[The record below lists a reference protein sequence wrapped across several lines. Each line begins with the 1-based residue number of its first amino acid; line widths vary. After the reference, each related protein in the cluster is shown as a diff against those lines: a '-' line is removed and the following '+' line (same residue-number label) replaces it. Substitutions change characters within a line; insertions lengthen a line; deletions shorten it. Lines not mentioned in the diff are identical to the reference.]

1 MSGQYLIV
9 FFCFV
14 LFFNKSTV
22 LFSSSVI
29 LIFIVKF
36 EFHQNK
42 GMRAGKEREG
52 VTGLNS
58 REEERGDKEAE
69 REIK

>member
-1 MSGQYLIV
+1 
-9 FFCFV
+9 
-14 LFFNKSTV
+14 
-22 LFSSSVI
+22 